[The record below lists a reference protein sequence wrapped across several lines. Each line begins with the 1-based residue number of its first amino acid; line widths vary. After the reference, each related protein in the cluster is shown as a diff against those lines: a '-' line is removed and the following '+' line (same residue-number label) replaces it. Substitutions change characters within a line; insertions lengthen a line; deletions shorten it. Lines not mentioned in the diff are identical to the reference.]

1 MTQRNREGDISTDNS
16 TGKMY
21 WKLLLEDTEGD
32 RICDDLA
39 GLKHI
44 FLSFS
49 KLSAITSRQ
58 CHKALVEITFQRSFS

>member
-1 MTQRNREGDISTDNS
+1 MTSLQTTVLVRCIE
-16 TGKMY
+16 
-21 WKLLLEDTEGD
+21 KLLLEDTEGD

-49 KLSAITSRQ
+49 KLSAITSRP
-58 CHKALVEITFQRSFS
+58 CHEVLVEITFQRSLS